1 MTEIWG
7 RAFLVFVVFWLAC
20 LAALMSMRLLSGGL
34 PLQGLLSDA
43 EDGQAPE
50 RLLPLGGAAFALGQW
65 ALSALAETSG
75 PPAIAEFPQEAL
87 WALGAGQISY
97 LAGKGLRRY
106 RNRRMPS

>member
-1 MTEIWG
+1 MADIWG
-7 RAFLVFVVFWLAC
+7 RAFLVFVVLWLAC
-20 LAALMSMRLLSGGL
+20 LAALIFARLLSGGL
-34 PLQGLLSDA
+34 ALRGILGDA
-43 EDGQAPE
+43 KDGQAPE

-65 ALSALAETSG
+65 TLSALAETSG

-106 RNRRMPS
+106 RNRRMPP